1 MKKKGL
7 GFIVLLAAGL
17 LMATG
22 LSAFAADTIKIG
34 VIGPMKNVQGEHHWN
49 GATMAMEE
57 INAKGGI
64 QVGNKK
70 MKIEL
75 VKADSNEHLSVTD
88 ASNAMERLMTRD
100 KVDFVVGG
108 FRTEAVLPMQ
118 DIACEYKKIFI
129 GCGAATD
136 AICTRV
142 AKDYDMYKY
151 WFRLTPF
158 NSTSLI
164 RAAFIHMAT
173 TAGMMQKYYKIPK
186 VKVAIV
192 IEQAAWAEAMNNAAK
207 ATIPKMGHEVAGA
220 WNPSPNATDVT
231 AELTAIQRSGANLI
245 FDILS
250 GPVGLPFAR
259 QAGELKIPAV
269 QVGINVEA
277 QKDDFWQVT
286 QSMGNYVITSNTFAR
301 GLEQNE
307 YTKRFVDEYVKRFG
321 QTPTY
326 TAGTYDAI
334 IFALAPSIEEAGT
347 LDSDKIVSVLE
358 NREFKTTT
366 SNIKWMKDKEG
377 RHLHDITFGPGYST
391 GIATQ
396 WQDGKLK
403 GVWPNNWVAAK
414 GAPPVTYKGVVPIK
428 IPPWVIEASK

>member
-1 MKKKGL
+1 MKKLKL
-7 GFIVLLAAGL
+7 LKYIVLASILIV
-17 LMATG
+17 TFVT
-22 LSAFAADTIKIG
+22 SAFSADVIKIG
-34 VIGPMKNVQGEHHWN
+34 VIGPMKYVQGEHHWN
-49 GATMAMEE
+49 GATLAMEE

-75 VKADSNEHLSVTD
+75 VKADSNELFSVPD
-88 ASNAMERLMTRD
+88 ATNAMERLMTRD

-142 AKDYDMYKY
+142 AEDYDTYKY
-151 WFRLTPF
+151 RFRLTPF
-158 NSTSLI
+158 NSTFLI

-173 TAGMMQKYYKIPK
+173 TAGVMQKVHKIPK
-186 VKVAIV
+186 IKVAIV

-207 ATIPKMGHEVAGA
+207 ATIPKMGHEVVGA

-231 AELTAIQRSGANLI
+231 AELSAIQRSGANLI
-245 FDILS
+245 FTILS

-259 QAGELKIPAV
+259 QAGEFKIPAI

-277 QKDDFWQVT
+277 QKDDFWDVT
-286 QSMGNYVITSNTFAR
+286 QGMGNFVITSNTYAR
-301 GLEQNE
+301 GVEQNDL
-307 YTKRFVDEYVKRFG
+307 TKPFVDTYVKRFG

-326 TAGTYDAI
+326 SAGTYDAI
-334 IFALAPSIEEAGT
+334 MYALAPSIEATGT
-347 LDSDKIVSVLE
+347 LDSDKIVANLE

-377 RHLHDITFGPGYST
+377 RPLHDITFGPGYST
-391 GIATQ
+391 GLATQ

-414 GAPPVTYKGVVPIK
+414 GVPPVTYKGMSPIL
-428 IPPWVIEASK
+428 IPPWIKASE

>member
-1 MKKKGL
+1 MKKLRLLKY
-7 GFIVLLAAGL
+7 IVLASFLIV
-17 LMATG
+17 TFVT
-22 LSAFAADTIKIG
+22 SAFSADVIKIG
-34 VIGPMKNVQGEHHWN
+34 VIGPMKYVQGEHHWN
-49 GATMAMEE
+49 GATLAMEE

-75 VKADSNEHLSVTD
+75 VKADSNELFSVPD
-88 ASNAMERLMTRD
+88 ATNAMERLMTRD
-100 KVDFVVGG
+100 KVDFVGGG

-129 GCGAATD
+129 GCGAAAD

-142 AKDYDMYKY
+142 AEDYDTYKY

-158 NSTSLI
+158 NSTFLI

-173 TAGMMQKYYKIPK
+173 TAGMMQKVYKIPQI
-186 VKVAIV
+186 KVAIV

-207 ATIPKMGHEVAGA
+207 ATIPKMGHEVVGA

-245 FDILS
+245 FTILS

-259 QAGELKIPAV
+259 QAGELKIPAI

-277 QKDDFWQVT
+277 QKDDFWDVT
-286 QSMGNYVITSNTFAR
+286 QGMGNYVITSNTYAR
-301 GLEQNE
+301 GVEANE
-307 YTKRFVDEYVKRFG
+307 LTKPFVDTYVKRFG

-326 TAGTYDAI
+326 NAGTFDAI
-334 IFALAPSIEEAGT
+334 MYALAPSIEATGT
-347 LDSDKIVSVLE
+347 LDSDKIVANLE

-377 RHLHDITFGPGYST
+377 RPLHDITFGPGYAT
-391 GIATQ
+391 GLATQ

-414 GAPPVTYKGVVPIK
+414 GVPPVTYKGMSPIL
-428 IPPWVIEASK
+428 IPPWIKASE